1 MLVKQPFS
9 QQPISLAYLSLLGL
23 EETDIFSHATVL
35 HDLQSLRRYLRTCD
49 LFQNLTT
56 CKADMLVHKNS
67 RNLELLV
74 YQVET

>member
-23 EETDIFSHATVL
+23 QETDFSHATVL
-35 HDLQSLRRYLRTCD
+35 HDLQFLRKYLRPCD

-67 RNLELLV
+67 RNLKLLV
-74 YQVET
+74 YQVEA